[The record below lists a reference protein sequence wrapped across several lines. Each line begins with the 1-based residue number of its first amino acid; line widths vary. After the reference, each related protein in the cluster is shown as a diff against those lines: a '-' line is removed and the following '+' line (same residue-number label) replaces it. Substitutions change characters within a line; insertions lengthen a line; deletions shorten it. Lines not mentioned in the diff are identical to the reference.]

1 MDTRIE
7 PMLVAHREIA
17 AYEPKIGDML
27 ADPVVRQVMHRDG
40 VSREDVMRLIDA
52 TRAMRKAREAASL

>member
-17 AYEPKIGDML
+17 AYEPQIGDML

-40 VSREDVMRLIDA
+40 VSREDVIRLLDA
-52 TRAMRKAREAASL
+52 TRALRKAREARL

>member
-27 ADPVVRQVMHRDG
+27 ADPVVRQVMRRDG
-40 VSREDVMRLIDA
+40 VSREDVIRLLDA
-52 TRAMRKAREAASL
+52 TRAMRKARESAAS

>member
-7 PMLVAHREIA
+7 PMLAAHREIQ

-27 ADPVVRQVMHRDG
+27 ADPVVRQVMRRDG
-40 VSREDVMRLIDA
+40 VSREDVMRLLDA
-52 TRAMRKAREAASL
+52 TRAMRKARESANY